1 MIKKGFN
8 LYTTSPLV
16 VVDAVCKGK
25 KPYCCEVCTSPFL
38 YLCKPI
44 CKFRRATLSEFVE
57 YRLNL
62 RKGGKRGYER

>member
-8 LYTTSPLV
+8 LYTTSPSV

-38 YLCKPI
+38 YLCKPF
-44 CKFRRATLSEFVE
+44 CKFRKATHSEFLQ
-57 YRLNL
+57 YRLSL
-62 RKGGKRGYER
+62 KGGYMK